1 MLHFR
6 CTRMWNAL
14 RLLANVAQTVRSQK
28 MPETLKKKQIRLYD
42 HFVAAM
48 EKPMEHPM
56 LYQILLSNACGRLMC
71 KRPKQ
76 IPDDQTRQK
85 LFSLEQRL
93 RILEH
98 NFIPIEKIL
107 ELHYR
112 LELVERESKQRIAML
127 EQRQELLARVLVKL
141 TKRKS

>member
-1 MLHFR
+1 
-6 CTRMWNAL
+6 MWNAL
-14 RLLANVAQTVRSQK
+14 RVASYCGSNCAFAK

-71 KRPKQ
+71 KSPEEV
-76 IPDDQTRQK
+76 PDDQTRQK

-141 TKRKS
+141 TKRKQ

>member
-1 MLHFR
+1 
-6 CTRMWNAL
+6 MWNAL
-14 RLLANVAQTVRSQK
+14 RFASYCGSNRAFAK

-42 HFVAAM
+42 HFLAAVD
-48 EKPMEHPM
+48 KPMEHPM
-56 LYQILLSNACGRLMC
+56 LHKILLNNVCGRCMC
-71 KRPKQ
+71 RSPEE

-85 LFSLEQRL
+85 RFSLEQRL

-112 LELVERESKQRIAML
+112 LERVERESKQRIAML